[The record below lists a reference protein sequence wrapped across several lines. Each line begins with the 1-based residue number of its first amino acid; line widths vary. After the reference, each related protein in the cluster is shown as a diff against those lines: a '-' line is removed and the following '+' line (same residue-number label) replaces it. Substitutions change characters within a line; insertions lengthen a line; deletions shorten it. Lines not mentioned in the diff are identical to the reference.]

1 MKNIVDMR
9 EFERLAPE
17 FYRSQTNNQLFPKQL
32 QLWLQIAEECNAKIL
47 NKDNEAKNFT
57 IIPHPTG
64 IGKTSAMVAYFAA
77 LARQN
82 QNFPKSRTRGLIV
95 VPEIKQADQIVE
107 SINKTA
113 ERQVAAAHHSESSP
127 ASDLLD
133 EFDFLVVTHR
143 GYALALSSELDH
155 YFSLKTWLYAFS
167 DLVVIDENPIEL
179 VETFSANVDAI
190 EELVRLAAAFLP
202 NEYDREQE
210 VLSSLVDFCRDHKEA
225 AKSELTSTSLPSTL
239 GTTDYDLNAFGHAL
253 SEQIEAASL
262 VKLRNDNNGSSS
274 IRDLARALH
283 FMLHNWFWLSPVAG
297 GLQLLS
303 SRFLLAERVHMP
315 IILDATAHLMPTWQH
330 PAINGRIV
338 SPTVNART
346 YKNVR
351 LLVSRENG
359 NGKLSKKQ
367 KQRFEN
373 VLDLERANDGEVL
386 VVSHERHLGT
396 FAKLAGQNPRFHR
409 GHWFSINGKNDWV
422 KCRHAHFT
430 TLPFLPGEVNSLN
443 ELALD
448 PPSQGT
454 VLFRHEVETSMDA
467 TAANLIQAINRTACR
482 VPIDSDGNCV
492 ECVLHLYLPEGK
504 RGDIILDRI
513 TESMPGIQVLDWR
526 PIYNTPPDVGRSNV
540 SKAMFAWVLK
550 NPGTKTTTQR
560 LSKEYQ
566 LFTDTQRNELHRMLR
581 DENHRL
587 TRTLKN
593 LGVKVS
599 IEGEGRNRTYHLSIP
614 EEFPEIT

>member
-17 FYRSQTNNQLFPKQL
+17 FYRSQTNKQLFPKQL

-47 NKDNEAKNFT
+47 NKDNESKNFT

-82 QNFPKSRTRGLIV
+82 QVFPKSRTRGLIV

-133 EFDFLVVTHR
+133 EFDFLVVTHS
-143 GYALALSSELDH
+143 GYALALSSELDD
-155 YFSLKTWLYAFS
+155 YFSPKIWLYSFA
-167 DLVVIDENPIEL
+167 DLVVIDENPEEL
-179 VETFSANVDAI
+179 VETFSVNVDEV

-202 NEYDREQE
+202 NEYQREQE

-225 AKSELTSTSLPSTL
+225 AKSELTSTSMPNNILNAEFE
-239 GTTDYDLNAFGHAL
+239 LNAFGVAL

-262 VKLRNDNNGSSS
+262 VELSKDNDGRTL
-274 IRDLARALH
+274 IRPLTRDLQ
-283 FMLHNWFWLSPVAG
+283 FMLRNWFWLRSVAG

-303 SRFLLAERVHMP
+303 SRFLLAEHERMP

-330 PAINGRIV
+330 PAINARIV
-338 SPTVNART
+338 SPIVNART

-367 KQRFEN
+367 KQRFES
-373 VLDLERANDGEVL
+373 VLDTERANDVEVL
-386 VVSHERHLGT
+386 VVSHKKHLEAFT
-396 FAKLAGQNPRFHR
+396 KLAGQNPKFHR

-422 KCRHAHFT
+422 ECRRAYFT
-430 TLPFLPGEVNSLN
+430 TLPFLPGEVHSLN

-454 VLFRHEVETSMDA
+454 VLFRHDVETSIDA

-513 TESMPGIQVLDWR
+513 TEAMPGIQVLDWR

-540 SKAMFAWVLK
+540 SKTMFAWVLK

-560 LSKEYQ
+560 LSNEYQ

-581 DENHRL
+581 NENHRL

-593 LGVKVS
+593 LGVEVS
-599 IEGEGRNRTYHLSIP
+599 IEGEGRNRTYHLRIP
-614 EEFPEIT
+614 EEFPEVT